1 MHGEQFKENHN
12 GMPPEL
18 LYMLQ
23 QQITKVEQELK
34 YLEDK
39 GTQDKINDQITR
51 HQKKY
56 LNTLH
61 QICQVFIA
69 TTATVPTHNPDGM
82 LIDACMYL
90 SY

>member
-1 MHGEQFKENHN
+1 MENKNRN
-12 GMPPEL
+12 GVPPEL

-39 GTQDKINDQITR
+39 GTQDKINDQIR
-51 HQKKY
+51 RNLKKH

-61 QICQVFIA
+61 QIRRVFVA
-69 TTATVPTHNPDGM
+69 RTATVPFHNPDGM
-82 LIDACMYL
+82 LIDACMC
-90 SY
+90 

>member
-1 MHGEQFKENHN
+1 
-12 GMPPEL
+12 MPPEF

-39 GTQDKINDQITR
+39 GTQDKINDQIRR
-51 HQKKY
+51 HRKKR

-61 QICQVFIA
+61 QIRRVFRV
-69 TTATVPTHNPDGM
+69 TTATVPTHNPNGM
-82 LIDACMYL
+82 LINACMCL